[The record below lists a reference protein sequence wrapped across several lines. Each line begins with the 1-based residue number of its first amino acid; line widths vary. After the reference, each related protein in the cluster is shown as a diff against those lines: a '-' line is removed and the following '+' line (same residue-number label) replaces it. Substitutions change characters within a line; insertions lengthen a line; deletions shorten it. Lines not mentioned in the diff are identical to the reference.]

1 MAKLDK
7 RDWLNLGLKILA
19 KEGPEKLTIQDL
31 CSTLGVTK
39 GSFYHHFRNREAFVT
54 ALLTYWE
61 ETLTEEI
68 ISASESKETLLDRI
82 NELTNLT
89 TSRIAIKMEVA
100 IRAWALTN
108 PQVRIYQ
115 KRVDERRL
123 AYLNQLT
130 SQLPGNVA
138 EAELLAKMLFAIYV
152 GAQQMIPPIQ
162 SEELR
167 GIYDYIKQLTVI
179 NKL

>member
-1 MAKLDK
+1 MAKLDQ

>member
-7 RDWLNLGLKILA
+7 RSWLNLGLRILA
-19 KEGPEKLTIQDL
+19 NEGPEKLTIQDL
-31 CSTLGVTK
+31 CTVLKVTK
-39 GSFYHHFRNREAFVT
+39 GSFYHHFRNREAYVT

-68 ISASESKETLLDRI
+68 ISASESKETLLERI
-82 NELTNLT
+82 DELTNLT
-89 TSRIAIKMEVA
+89 TSKIAIQMEVA

-108 PQVRIYQ
+108 PQVHAYQ

-130 SQLPGNVA
+130 SQLPGDAA
-138 EAELLAKMLFAIYV
+138 EAKLLAKMLFTIYI
-152 GAQQMIPPIQ
+152 GAQQMIPPVQ
-162 SEELR
+162 SDELR
-167 GIYDYIKQLTVI
+167 EIYEYIKQLTVV

>member
-7 RDWLNLGLKILA
+7 RNWLNLGLKILA

-31 CSTLGVTK
+31 CNELNVTK
-39 GSFYHHFRNREAFVT
+39 GSFYHHFKNRQAFVT

-68 ISASESKETLLDRI
+68 IAASESKETVLERI
-82 NELTNLT
+82 DELTNLT
-89 TSRIAIKMEVA
+89 TSKIAIKMEVA

-108 PQVRIYQ
+108 PLVHAYQ
-115 KRVDERRL
+115 QRVDERRL

-130 SQLPGNVA
+130 SELPGDA
-138 EAELLAKMLFAIYV
+138 EEAKLLAKMLFTIYI
-152 GAQQMIPPIQ
+152 GAQQMIPPVQ
-162 SEELR
+162 SDELR
-167 GIYDYIKQLTVI
+167 AIYDYIKQLTVVT
-179 NKL
+179 KL